1 LETLEEKELAYK
13 NAEEEVSALSRRVML
28 MEDEVKKADNNLAD
42 TVMKLALASK
52 EADSILKKVKYF
64 ENKTMRNEVEELDKT
79 LRETNK
85 MASGR
90 L

>member
-1 LETLEEKELAYK
+1 
-13 NAEEEVSALSRRVML
+13 ML
-28 MEDEVKKADNNLAD
+28 MEDETKKADTTLAE
-42 TVMKLALASK
+42 TITKLALTSK

-64 ENKTMRNEVEELDKT
+64 ENKTMRNEVEIEELDKT